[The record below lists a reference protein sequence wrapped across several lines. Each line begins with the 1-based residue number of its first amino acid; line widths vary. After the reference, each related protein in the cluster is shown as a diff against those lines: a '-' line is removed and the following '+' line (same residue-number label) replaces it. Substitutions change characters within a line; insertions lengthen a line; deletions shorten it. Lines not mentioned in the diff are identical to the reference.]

1 MFSKILV
8 KLVDEAIVP
17 AITLLAVRVVS
28 AMLIARYF
36 SIPLTVGSSGFVYR
50 SAEDFLLINSYSVL
64 AMVCVLAV
72 GLLYVLLKSH
82 LFHETH
88 ITPALSAKL
97 FSLKLSPFIQAS
109 FDLYSQ
115 GAIWLIYSYLLFVAS
130 GIMVYFGLMYSW
142 VFAVSLV
149 LNVFAT
155 YLFIIDVEGELKK
168 VDTGVEFAADEVV
181 LTWETEEVDDGQF

>member
-72 GLLYVLLKSH
+72 KSH